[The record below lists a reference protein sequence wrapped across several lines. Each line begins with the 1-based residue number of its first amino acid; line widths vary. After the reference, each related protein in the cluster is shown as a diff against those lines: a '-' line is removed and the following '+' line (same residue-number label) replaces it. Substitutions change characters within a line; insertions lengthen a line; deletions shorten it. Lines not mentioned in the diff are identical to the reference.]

1 MTLQYVAK
9 SISNFKP
16 AKFIHVRT
24 GAHSSVEAFAANSIL
39 ADYFVKAPFKSELR
53 WILNRVWRSMR

>member
-9 SISNFKP
+9 SISKFKP

-24 GAHSSVEAFAANSIL
+24 GAHISLNQLVTAYVSEGLGRHSAA
-39 ADYFVKAPFKSELR
+39 P
-53 WILNRVWRSMR
+53 